1 MFVVGVDV
9 VVTGMDDVVF
19 KEDAVDV
26 DVVRDSEMF
35 FESIV
40 FVK

>member
-9 VVTGMDDVVF
+9 VTGVDDVVF
-19 KEDAVDV
+19 EEDAVDV
-26 DVVRDSEMF
+26 DVVGESEMF